1 MILWLLWLLLLRGV
15 CTCGRHMWHLLFW
28 VVGLLGGGCRP
39 PAYKS
44 AALAISPQQLQF
56 EDERVKN
63 SKSLKNHV
71 ES

>member
-1 MILWLLWLLLLRGV
+1 
-15 CTCGRHMWHLLFW
+15 
-28 VVGLLGGGCRP
+28 VGLLGGGCRP